1 MAVSE
6 EFARLTDPFRPEL
19 LAHCYRMLGS
29 VHDAEDQVQ
38 ETLIRAWR
46 SYGDFEGRA
55 SLRTWLHRIATNACL
70 RALENS
76 GRRPLPSG
84 LGAPS
89 EYPEAPLATARP
101 EVPWLQPVPDALV
114 SAGSGDPAEIVAS
127 RQSMR
132 LALIA
137 ALQYLPARQRAVL
150 ILRDVL
156 GWRAAEVADLLGT
169 TTAAVNGML
178 QRARARLEQ
187 AAPAEDQI
195 HEPADPADRALLD
208 RYATAFQNADIPA
221 VMQLLREDAVFEMP
235 PEVTWFTGRE
245 LIGRF
250 LRARVLTESRP
261 LPDDPGG
268 RQRPARA
275 SRLPARPRRRVPGAT
290 RYACS
295 PSPHRA
301 SHGSPRSTTRAC
313 SRHSACRRPPPL
325 PLPGPGPMTQ
335 PVPAAWPA
343 EACPAAW
350 NRRSATRSA
359 RSWPSRRNCCPAR
372 RHAGN
377 GTCGCCCGTPANPW
391 PRSVRASETGRVGL
405 GPAPRTAIWRLT
417 PPAPSAIA
425 LASCWTP
432 GPAPATSARS
442 SRSPAARWR
451 PASWPPRR
459 PSRSPSTGGTYPGRA
474 GSASRSRAPWP
485 PTCWR

>member
-38 ETLIRAWR
+38 ETMIRAWR

-84 LGAPS
+84 LGGPS
-89 EYPEAPLATARP
+89 GYPETPLAAARP
-101 EVPWLQPVPDALV
+101 EVPWLQPIPDALV

-156 GWRAAEVADLLGT
+156 RWRAAEVADLLGT

-178 QRARARLEQ
+178 QRARARLEE
-187 AAPAEDQI
+187 AAPDQDQM
-195 HEPADPADRALLD
+195 HEPADPAGRALLD

-221 VMQLLREDAVFEMP
+221 VMQLLRDDAVFEMP

-250 LRARVLTESRP
+250 LQARVLTEPGRFQMTPVAANGQPAFAAYLRGHGGVYRAHSISVLTIAASRVARVTSFN
-261 LPDDPGG
+261 DPGLFATFG
-268 RQRPARA
+268 LTQTAPAA
-275 SRLPARPRRRVPGAT
+275 AALVPG
-290 RYACS
+290 R
-295 PSPHRA
+295 
-301 SHGSPRSTTRAC
+301 
-313 SRHSACRRPPPL
+313 
-325 PLPGPGPMTQ
+325 
-335 PVPAAWPA
+335 
-343 EACPAAW
+343 
-350 NRRSATRSA
+350 
-359 RSWPSRRNCCPAR
+359 
-372 RHAGN
+372 
-377 GTCGCCCGTPANPW
+377 
-391 PRSVRASETGRVGL
+391 
-405 GPAPRTAIWRLT
+405 
-417 PPAPSAIA
+417 
-425 LASCWTP
+425 
-432 GPAPATSARS
+432 
-442 SRSPAARWR
+442 
-451 PASWPPRR
+451 
-459 PSRSPSTGGTYPGRA
+459 
-474 GSASRSRAPWP
+474 
-485 PTCWR
+485 